1 MMKRQCDRVL
11 ASFIGVSLNSDVA
24 RQGSC
29 KALAKL
35 QLPTAHRLFEKGKQQ
50 LSPGQQ
56 RLDLCHPRTR
66 GSKHPAQ
73 MIVNDGSVVKDN
85 AVLLSLDSS

>member
-1 MMKRQCDRVL
+1 
-11 ASFIGVSLNSDVA
+11 
-24 RQGSC
+24 
-29 KALAKL
+29 
-35 QLPTAHRLFEKGKQQ
+35 LFEKGKQQ

-85 AVLLSLDSS
+85 AVFLSLDSS